1 MDDKKRKRNYK
12 KVVRKTYKKYYYPY
26 KSLKS
31 VPKRCPKTE
40 VKYFNYEVDSVISPQ
55 VQSGIDLTAVIDP
68 GTGRHER
75 IGDKITVVGVRV
87 RINYRYSTTDAS
99 KPHAYVRHFL
109 FWSRVE
115 LNNVNAGGT
124 WFHTTDD
131 AGDQMDVVDRPVNK
145 QIAIPLKDKLFHIGH
160 EKVLIEKVENS
171 NNYMMTRSTE
181 KSIGKVDYFLKLNK
195 DIYFSAPEKGN
206 PQLILADAQTSGGN
220 VISRG
225 LVTLYYID
233 Y

>member
-1 MDDKKRKRNYK
+1 MNAKKRKRNYK

-26 KSLKS
+26 KS

-40 VKYFNYEVDSVISPQ
+40 IKYFNYEVNRIISTEA
-55 VQSGIDLTAVIDP
+55 VNGIDLTAVIDP

-87 RINYRYSTTDAS
+87 RLKYRYYPTAPSSTEAN
-99 KPHAYVRHFL
+99 VRHFL
-109 FWSRVE
+109 FWSRIE
-115 LNNVNAGGT
+115 LNNVNSGGT
-124 WFHTTDD
+124 WFNATDD
-131 AGDQMDVVDRPVNK
+131 SGDNMEACDKPVNK
-145 QIAIPLKDKLFHIGH
+145 QVAIPLKDKLFCLGSNTM
-160 EKVLIEKVENS
+160 LISKEDEGYNYSTYIS
-171 NNYMMTRSTE
+171 NVPNIRY
-181 KSIGKVDYFLKLNK
+181 VDYFLKLNK
-195 DIYFSAPEKGN
+195 DVYFSAVAKPN

-220 VISRG
+220 VVCRG